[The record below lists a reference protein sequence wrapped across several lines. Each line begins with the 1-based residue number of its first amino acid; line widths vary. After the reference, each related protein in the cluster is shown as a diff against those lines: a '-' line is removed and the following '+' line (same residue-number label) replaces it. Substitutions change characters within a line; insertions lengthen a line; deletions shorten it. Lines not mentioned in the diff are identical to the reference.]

1 MKNIAKLFLMMCMFC
16 PVLSAEPNQA
26 SGGAAGDPNALRQQ
40 RNLQQNE
47 RRQQRLR
54 QRVNFARADAN
65 QQTVGGGEFARQRQA
80 REMQLSE
87 EYLKNKRRIAILTRI
102 KELAIA
108 TNQPE
113 KAQKA
118 DSLIQLENQRHRK
131 IILKLHSRSAI
142 PVNRLEKT
150 EPNNK

>member
-1 MKNIAKLFLMMCMFC
+1 MKKIVKVFLMVCIFC

-26 SGGAAGDPNALRQQ
+26 SGRAVGDPNILGQQ
-40 RNLQQNE
+40 QNSQQNE

-54 QRVNFARADAN
+54 RRMNYSRSDAN
-65 QQTVGGGEFARQRQA
+65 QRAVSGEEYTQRQQA
-80 REMQLSE
+80 REKQMGD
-87 EYLKNKRRIAILTRI
+87 EYLKNKRRIAVLTRI

-118 DSLIQLENQRHRK
+118 DSLIQMENKRHHKKILGLQTRPASPATRLEN
-131 IILKLHSRSAI
+131 I
-142 PVNRLEKT
+142 

>member
-1 MKNIAKLFLMMCMFC
+1 MKNVVKLFLMVCMFC

-26 SGGAAGDPNALRQQ
+26 SGRAAFDPNVINQQ
-40 RNLQQNE
+40 NLQQND
-47 RRQQRLR
+47 RRQQRLKR
-54 QRVNFARADAN
+54 RMHFTQADAN
-65 QQTVGGGEFARQRQA
+65 QRAISGREFFQQQQA
-80 REMQLSE
+80 REKQIGE
-87 EYLKNKRRIAILTRI
+87 EYLKNKKRIAVLTRI

-118 DSLIQLENQRHRK
+118 DSLIQMENQRLRKK
-131 IILKLHSRSAI
+131 IIRLQTRPAI
-142 PVNRLEKT
+142 PVNRLERT